1 MLFKDCLV
9 VVRVVVMIIMVGV
22 GVGVG
27 VYRKDGWM
35 DKLGNRNRLQRSDS
49 STQKKL
55 PRTEFISDAFPAWVP
70 VRCISIKLMSSGKFR
85 ASE

>member
-1 MLFKDCLV
+1 M
-9 VVRVVVMIIMVGV
+9 
-22 GVGVG
+22 
-27 VYRKDGWM
+27 DGWM
-35 DKLGNRNRLQRSDS
+35 DKLGNRLQRSDS

-70 VRCISIKLMSSGKFR
+70 LRCISIKLMSIGKFR

>member
-9 VVRVVVMIIMVGV
+9 VMRVVVMIMV

-35 DKLGNRNRLQRSDS
+35 DKLGNRLQWSDS

-70 VRCISIKLMSSGKFR
+70 VRCISIKLISSGKFR